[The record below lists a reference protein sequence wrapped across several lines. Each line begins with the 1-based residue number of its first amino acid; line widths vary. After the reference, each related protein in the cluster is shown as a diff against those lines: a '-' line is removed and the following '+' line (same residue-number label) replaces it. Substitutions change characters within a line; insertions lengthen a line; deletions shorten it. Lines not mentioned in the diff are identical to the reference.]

1 MENTLT
7 MSEIKRRGMSAISE
21 HLRAGPTYVMKRN
34 SVAAVILSVED
45 YQRLLQKEGALIPGM
60 TAMKWLMSH
69 PSSGQRSKA
78 AIDADLD
85 SERDW

>member
-1 MENTLT
+1 MRTWQFQEA
-7 MSEIKRRGMSAISE
+7 KRRLGDVLNSAVSE
-21 HLRAGPTYVMKRN
+21 GPQVVTRDGSDV
-34 SVAAVILSVED
+34 VVIISVED

-60 TAMKWLMSH
+60 TAMQWLISH